1 METQEKINLITASL
15 NSLLKEKNK
24 RYGNAALEPLGIFS
38 KLDGSQGIGV
48 RLDDK
53 LSRIKNSHTLRRND
67 VADIMGYL
75 VLLCAA
81 NDWID
86 FSDLID

>member
-1 METQEKINLITASL
+1 METLEKINLITTSI

-38 KLDGSQGIGV
+38 KLNGGEGIGV

-53 LSRIKNSHTLRRND
+53 LSRIKNSSTLRKND

-75 VLLCAA
+75 ILLCAA
-81 NDWID
+81 NDWTD